1 MMRKTDVS
9 RLLPDSR
16 QGSAETEAQR
26 RESPEAPAAR
36 RWETA
41 TQPSRCDAAVEQAT
55 ALLIHGMQQ
64 SDSPI
69 SDLGGALARMARTL
83 SEAGTP
89 LFGGCGPAL
98 SADVQAM
105 RDALARD
112 LAVCIQSLQFHDRL
126 MQQLTHARDL
136 LTGHVTN
143 GLLTHVPGNPANEGN
158 IEGSVEL
165 F

>member
-9 RLLPDSR
+9 RLLPDSS
-16 QGSAETEAQR
+16 QDAETGSQL
-26 RESPEAPAAR
+26 
-36 RWETA
+36 
-41 TQPSRCDAAVEQAT
+41 SRCDAAVAQAT
-55 ALLIHGMQQ
+55 ELLIHSMQQ
-64 SDSPI
+64 SDNPI
-69 SDLGGALARMARTL
+69 SELGGALGRMAQALTQ
-83 SEAGTP
+83 AGTP
-89 LFGGCGPAL
+89 LFGEAV
-98 SADVQAM
+98 SEADGKLQRL

-136 LTGHVTN
+136 LTGEVAD
-143 GLLTHVPGNPANEGN
+143 GLLASVPGTPANEGN